1 MRIIID
7 MLSYFAMEWE
17 GMIFLCSD
25 GVYPCMALEI
35 LRDRMMDDK
44 PLEEIMDTFKFMCE
58 KFSRDNYSGIMIRID

>member
-1 MRIIID
+1 
-7 MLSYFAMEWE
+7 
-17 GMIFLCSD
+17 
-25 GVYPCMALEI
+25 MALEI